1 MPKLVILGTA
11 SAVPD
16 EEHDN
21 THMVLVGQE
30 HTLLID
36 CVNNPVVRLKRA
48 GVTLDQVTDLLLTHF
63 HPDHVA
69 GVPMLLMSMWL
80 LGRKHPLNLYG
91 LDYTLTRVE
100 DLMAAFD
107 WESWPNFFPVVFHHL
122 PARALMQV
130 IVTEEWRVFSS
141 PVKHV
146 IPTIGLRVEFRQSN
160 KVLVYSSD
168 TEPCYQTVR
177 LARAADILIHEATGE
192 TAGHSSASQ
201 AGAIA
206 REARAKTLYLIHYH
220 TGNPHIGSMVAE
232 AARNFKGRVYL
243 AEDFMEFE
251 F

>member
-16 EEHDN
+16 EEHEN

-36 CVNNPVVRLKRA
+36 CVNNPVVRLKKA
-48 GVTLDQVTDLLLTHF
+48 GVSLDQVTDLILTHF

-69 GVPMLLMSMWL
+69 GVPMLLMCMWL
-80 LGRKHPLNLYG
+80 TGRKQPLKLYG

-107 WESWPNFFPVVFHHL
+107 WESWPNFFPIVFHHL
-122 PARALMQV
+122 PPNALMP
-130 IVTEEWRVFSS
+130 IFVTEEWRVFSS

-146 IPTIGLRVEFRQSN
+146 IPTIGLRIEFRQSN

-168 TEPCYQTVR
+168 TAPCYEVVR
-177 LARAADILIHEATGE
+177 LGRAADILIHEAAGE
-192 TAGHSSASQ
+192 TPGHSSARQ

-206 REARAKTLYLIHYH
+206 REARAKALYLIHYH
-220 TGNPHIGSMVAE
+220 TGNLHMESLVSE
-232 AARNFKGRVYL
+232 AAQVFKGQVFL
-243 AEDFMEFE
+243 AKDFMEFE